1 MARLGWTL
9 GAVAGS
15 LAGGAVVSALMLAQ
29 ERASRKPAELT
40 TLQRATA
47 QRMGRRTLPPTAP
60 YLPTPEEQATAHG
73 GHMLLSAAA
82 GVAYAAAF
90 DEDAPLVLSG
100 LGFGEAFYA
109 LAHGVLKPILSTE
122 DPEWRQ
128 PPPAIAQ
135 HLLVHAVFGL
145 FIAAGAKLGAAL
157 DRRALAP

>member
-1 MARLGWTL
+1 MAKLGWTI

-15 LAGGAVVSALMLAQ
+15 LVGGTVVSAMMVAQ
-29 ERASRKPAELT
+29 ERTSKKPAELT
-40 TLQRATA
+40 KLQRATA

-60 YLPTPEEQATAHG
+60 YLPTHSEHATAHG

-82 GVAYAAAF
+82 GVACAATF

-122 DPEWRQ
+122 DPEWKQ
-128 PPPAIAQ
+128 SPAAVGQ
-135 HLLVHAVFGL
+135 HLMVHAIFGL

-157 DRRALAP
+157 DR